1 MRIGFAGAH
10 RTGKSTLA
18 KAVAYELGYTALV
31 TSVSNAP
38 IWGQI
43 HVPPSEQFT
52 FAERL
57 EVQHHLMEYL
67 EKQYA
72 STTEKNF
79 VADRTPLDLLG
90 YLFANV
96 DSTCSN
102 LWADSTRTLV
112 REAIFSI
119 TRHFDK
125 IFLVQPG
132 IPATVDVGKGGKVF
146 MSSIYQTALNNN
158 IMAFGINYIDPLKF
172 VIIPTNILKHDD
184 RVEYTLARI

>member
-1 MRIGFAGAH
+1 MRIGITGAH

-18 KAVAYELGYTALV
+18 KAVAYELGYAALL

-38 IWGQI
+38 IWEQL
-43 HVPPSEQFT
+43 HVQPSEQFT

-57 EVQHHLMEYL
+57 EIQRHLMEYL

-96 DSTCSN
+96 DSTCSD
-102 LWADSTRTLV
+102 LWADSARALIGK
-112 REAIFSI
+112 AIFTV
-119 TRHFDK
+119 TRYFDK

-132 IPATVDVGKGGKVF
+132 IPAIVDAGKSGKVF

-158 IMAFGINYIDPLKF
+158 IMAFGINYIDPSKF
-172 VIIPTNILKHDD
+172 IIIPSNILKHDS
-184 RVEYTLARI
+184 RVGYILERI